1 MFHREFAGILFHSP
15 ASPTINYPLLDSFGF
30 SPWPHPSTTLSGD
43 LNLPTNS
50 TSFDADAHRHLSLA
64 DERRRRRM
72 ISNRESARRS
82 RIRKKRHL
90 DQLRQ
95 QVAALRAAGR
105 QLLEELNQMMRKQE
119 DVLRENAGLREEEE
133 ELRARLEELKEADNG
148 RCNDVALMRKEAVLM
163 SSSCMASPPVFPCV
177 LSPLFICPFG

>member
-1 MFHREFAGILFHSP
+1 MFHREFAGILFHSH
-15 ASPTINYPLLDSFGF
+15 ASPTINHPLLDSFGF
-30 SPWPHPSTTLSGD
+30 SSWPHPSITLSGD

-50 TSFDADAHRHLSLA
+50 TSYDADAHHHLSLA

-95 QVAALRAAGR
+95 QVDALRAAGR
-105 QLLEELNQMMRKQE
+105 QLLDELNQIMRKQE
-119 DVLRENAGLREEEE
+119 DVLRENVVLREEEE
-133 ELRARLEELKEADNG
+133 ELQARLEELQEADNG
-148 RCNDVALMRKEAVLM
+148 PCNVAHMRKS
-163 SSSCMASPPVFPCV
+163 SSSCMASPLVFPCV
-177 LSPLFICPFG
+177 LSPLFI